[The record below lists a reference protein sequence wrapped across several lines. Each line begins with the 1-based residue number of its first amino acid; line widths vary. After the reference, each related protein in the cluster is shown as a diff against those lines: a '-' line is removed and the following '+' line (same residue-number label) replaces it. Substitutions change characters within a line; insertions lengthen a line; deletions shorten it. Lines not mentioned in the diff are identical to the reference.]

1 MKCKEKHLTICFVI
15 LFLFF
20 IPSYVFSQQVL
31 IWDNDNNSDF
41 IDPEGTGYVGCEYKI
56 QQALTANGITY
67 TTVSTLPAD
76 LSSYDVVFVTL
87 GVYCVG

>member
-15 LFLFF
+15 LLLFI
-20 IPSYVFSQQVL
+20 IPSYIFSQQVL

-41 IDPEGTGYVGCEYKI
+41 IDPEGTGYIGCEYKI